1 MLIRCSGFGTV
12 VVVISS
18 YRFGMARDVL
28 ATRLVVALPE
38 GGWVV

>member
-1 MLIRCSGFGTV
+1 MLIRSSGFGTV
-12 VVVISS
+12 GVVAAS
-18 YRFGMARDVL
+18 YGLGMARDVL